1 MNIVR
6 KKVLLFIGGLV
17 LGVVIYIG
25 FQMYQTNQLE
35 LITVEDIQTFD
46 VSTNDELNENTIIQV
61 EVDVGNFEALAM
73 AQTEVVK
80 DTIYLMIYKWPA
92 IQQVDEIDFDLES
105 IPGLEGITRIAVIY
119 GDPFSGEG
127 HEHGYFINDL
137 IDHPDQDVIWKKEDR
152 E

>member
-1 MNIVR
+1 MR
-6 KKVLLFIGGLV
+6 KKVILFIGGLI
-17 LGVVIYIG
+17 LGFAIYIG
-25 FQMYQTNQLE
+25 LQIYQTNQLE
-35 LITVEDIQTFD
+35 LVTVEDIQSFE
-46 VSTNDELNENTIIQV
+46 VSTNNELNKDTMIQV
-61 EVDVGNFEALAM
+61 VADVKRFEALEM
-73 AQTEVVK
+73 AQTEVVE
-80 DTIYLMIYKWPA
+80 DTLYVMIYKWPA

-105 IPGLEGITRIAVIY
+105 IPSLDGITRIAVIY

>member
-1 MNIVR
+1 MR

-80 DTIYLMIYKWPA
+80 DTIYVMIYKWPA
-92 IQQVDEIDFDLES
+92 IQRVDEIEFNLES
-105 IPGLEGITRIAVIY
+105 VPNLDSITQIVVIY
-119 GDPFSGEG
+119 GNPFSGED
-127 HEHGYFINDL
+127 HERGYSIIDL